1 MKHVPSATQPGI
13 GHRQGTPERLIEA
26 VETLLNQSQTL
37 NPSLREITAAA
48 GANVAAVAYHFGS
61 KDALVT
67 AVIERTLAE
76 HARRQ
81 LAALRM
87 VADQPASTIDD
98 VVRAWIGPSV
108 PVVEED
114 RNALMPRIA
123 ARVVGGASPQLR
135 DLAVRTHAEVYALYY
150 SLLAYRLPDLSAE
163 ELTFRMTM
171 AAIAVAGMIV
181 EPFPHA
187 SIAGNAPVGQ
197 DGSTLDRSIAFIV
210 AGLTAPPALP
220 SPVAKRGALDQA

>member
-1 MKHVPSATQPGI
+1 MNDVPAATQPEAE
-13 GHRQGTPERLIEA
+13 HRRGTPERLVAA
-26 VETLLNQSQTL
+26 VEALLGQSRTL

-67 AVIERTLAE
+67 SVIERALAE

-81 LAALRM
+81 LAALRV
-87 VADQPASTIDD
+87 VAERPSDGVAE
-98 VVRAWIGPSV
+98 VVRAWISPSIAAAA
-108 PVVEED
+108 ED
-114 RNALMPRIA
+114 RNALMTRVA

-135 DLAVRTHAEVYALYY
+135 DVATRTHAEVYALYY
-150 SLLAYRLPDLSAE
+150 KLLADRLPELSAE

-171 AAIAVAGMIV
+171 AAIAVAGMLA

-187 SIAGNAPVGQ
+187 SIADNPPVGP
-197 DGSTLDRSIAFIV
+197 DEHTLDRSISFIV
-210 AGLTAPPALP
+210 AGLTAPPTPVRP
-220 SPVAKRGALDQA
+220 SSE